1 MTGERPAS
9 SRSRLKARLVA
20 LGSLLLVVGGA
31 AAQAGNTVLVADMGT
46 ALGEVNA
53 LQGLVLRLN
62 FVFWPLA
69 IVGSTILGVA
79 GATGR
84 HHGIRLRP
92 EPGAGLWHGLRF
104 AIGYAATGLVFA
116 GTTLLKEGGKALGTA
131 TLFSNGGGFVTT
143 LLSLFVGQGTRR
155 QRLQDLVPAVIG
167 ITGMYVAVAA
177 GVPFGEF
184 MNLPVGLLVGGCVL
198 LGVLVLVQRTTSDR
212 EGAAKGTLSPPAKV
226 LLSLK
231 ISTVF
236 ALAGGVVS
244 AVVYLAM
251 VPSHGWITP
260 DAGAWRV
267 GVLLAVCYAASQLLL
282 QAGHGFGNP
291 GITGPMMF
299 WAVPIGYLLDEL
311 RGVDGFTPEHLTGT
325 ALIGVAA
332 VVSVVLTIRRNKA
345 TEMAVTG
352 R

>member
-1 MTGERPAS
+1 M
-9 SRSRLKARLVA
+9 
-20 LGSLLLVVGGA
+20 LVVGGA

-62 FVFWPLA
+62 FVFWPTA
-69 IVGSTILGVA
+69 IFGTLGLRIA
-79 GATGR
+79 AARGR
-84 HHGIRLRP
+84 SHGIRLRP
-92 EPGAGLWHGLRF
+92 EPGAGPWHGLRF
-104 AIGYAATGLVFA
+104 AIGYGATGLVFA

-143 LLSLFVGQGTRR
+143 LLSLRFGQGTRR
-155 QRLQDLVPAVIG
+155 ERLQDLVPAVIG
-167 ITGMYVAVAA
+167 ITGMYVAVAT
-177 GVPFGEF
+177 GVPIGEF

-198 LGVLVLVQRTTSDR
+198 LGVLVLVQRKTSDR
-212 EGAAKGTLSPPAKV
+212 ESAAKGKLSASAKV

-244 AVVYLAM
+244 ALLYLAM
-251 VPSHGWITP
+251 VPSHGWIMP

-267 GVLLAVCYAASQLLL
+267 GAMLAVCYAASQLLL

-345 TEMAVTG
+345 RDKAAAG